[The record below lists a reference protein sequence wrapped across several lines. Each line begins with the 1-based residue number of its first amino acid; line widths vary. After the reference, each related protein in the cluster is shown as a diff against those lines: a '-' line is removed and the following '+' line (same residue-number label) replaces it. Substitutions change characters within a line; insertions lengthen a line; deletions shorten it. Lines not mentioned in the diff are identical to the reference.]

1 MERNVAVLRLAS
13 WMGKQGRGSAVLKF
27 ADHQLV
33 LHVNEGQITAVEG
46 PDGEMLAAAFG
57 LPPEGEWFAE
67 ARAATSQGL
76 VTPEEA
82 AAVLKRAVV
91 AQLLAFFKDP
101 NADVEILPGEP
112 KPASGFVISY
122 PHIVYE
128 LILSSEGGELVGLFL
143 PDTSVVLRR
152 LPAFSQRLKELNLP
166 DEALAIL
173 AKINDARSAEA
184 IAEPSPHGRETVLRL
199 LAAAVGAGLV
209 EPQQPSVKEMP
220 LETVG
225 LMARS
230 EPRRRWWPWS
240 LILAAV
246 ILGGGAFAIF
256 FRGDIASNTSDK
268 GPWAVAV
275 GGTCQPGE
283 LEKLYRLQAKGRDSL
298 RVVPFGVGT
307 EKCYRLVWG
316 EFATREQAEA
326 ALGKVPKELLQPAFT
341 PHVLLVE
348 ASAP

>member
-13 WMGKQGRGSAVLKF
+13 WIGKQGRGSAVLKF
-27 ADHQLV
+27 AGHQLV

-46 PDGEMLAAAFG
+46 PDGEILAAAFG

-67 ARAATSQGL
+67 ARAAASQGL

-91 AQLLAFFKDP
+91 AQLVAFFKDP
-101 NADVEILPGEP
+101 KAGVEILPGEP

-128 LILSSEGGELVGLFL
+128 LVLSAGGEELVGLFL
-143 PDTSVVLRR
+143 PDTSAVLRR
-152 LPAFSQRLKELNLP
+152 LPAFSQRVKELNLP

-199 LAAAVGAGLV
+199 LAATVGAGLV
-209 EPQQPSVKEMP
+209 ELQQPSVEEVP
-220 LETVG
+220 LEKVG
-225 LMARS
+225 LVARS
-230 EPRRRWWPWS
+230 EPRRRRWLWG

-246 ILGGGAFAIF
+246 MLGGVAFAVF
-256 FRGDIASNTSDK
+256 FRGGIASNTS
-268 GPWAVAV
+268 GNGLWAVAV
-275 GGTCQPGE
+275 GGACQPGE
-283 LEKLYRLQAKGRDSL
+283 LEQLYRLQAKGRGSL
-298 RVVPFGVGT
+298 RVVPFGGGL

-316 EFATREQAEA
+316 AFATREQAEA
-326 ALGKVPKELLQPAFT
+326 ALGEVPKELLQPAFT

-348 ASAP
+348 ANTP